1 MASVYAVLEPGAGVT
16 RTGAHQVGI
25 DFGGHRGLVRE
36 VDGRVRRYDAEP
48 GAVYVTGPSPITWLE
63 VSDPT
68 EALEVYQDRALVDR
82 LAAGLGFTA
91 EVLPSFGEPDGV
103 VFAVAARL
111 RRAHL
116 AGAHPAGA
124 HPAGAHSAGPHLA
137 GAHSAGAHLADGAL
151 TDVEASTLA
160 HRLAGH
166 LLRQYGAGRGP
177 RHGKAG
183 ELRPGAVDVVTE
195 YTRAHL
201 ASQIT
206 LDRLAAA
213 VHLSPFHFARSFRA
227 TTGLTP
233 HAYVT
238 EQRLMIAR
246 DRLLRGDASV
256 AGVALEVGFSNIS
269 HFRRVFRR
277 RYGLAPGELRRA

>member
-16 RTGAHQVGI
+16 STGAHQVGI

-36 VDGRVRRYDAEP
+36 VDGRARRYDAEP
-48 GAVYVTGPSPITWLE
+48 GAVYVTETSPITWLE

-68 EALEVYQDRALVDR
+68 EALEVYPDRALVDR
-82 LAAGLGFTA
+82 LAAGLGVTA
-91 EVLPSFGEPDGV
+91 EVRPSFGEPDGV

-116 AGAHPAGA
+116 AGAH
-124 HPAGAHSAGPHLA
+124 L
-137 GAHSAGAHLADGAL
+137 AGAHLADGAL

>member
-68 EALEVYQDRALVDR
+68 EALEVYPDRALVDR
-82 LAAGLGFTA
+82 LAAGLGVTA
-91 EVLPSFGEPDGV
+91 EVRPSFGEPDGV

-124 HPAGAHSAGPHLA
+124 HPA

>member
-25 DFGGHRGLVRE
+25 DFSGHRGLVRE
-36 VDGRVRRYDAEP
+36 VDGRARRYDAEP
-48 GAVYVTGPSPITWLE
+48 GAVYVTGSSPITWLE

-68 EALEVYQDRALVDR
+68 EALEVYPDRALVDR
-82 LAAGLGFTA
+82 LAAGLGVTA
-91 EVLPSFGEPDGV
+91 EVRPSFGEPDGV

-116 AGAHPAGA
+116 AGSHP
-124 HPAGAHSAGPHLA
+124 A
-137 GAHSAGAHLADGAL
+137 GAHSAGAHLAEGAL

-177 RHGKAG
+177 RHGQAG

>member
-68 EALEVYQDRALVDR
+68 EALEVYPDRALVDR
-82 LAAGLGFTA
+82 LAAGLGVTA
-91 EVLPSFGEPDGV
+91 EVRPSFGEPDGV

-116 AGAHPAGA
+116 AGAHPAEA
-124 HPAGAHSAGPHLA
+124 HPA

>member
-36 VDGRVRRYDAEP
+36 VDGRARRYDAEP
-48 GAVYVTGPSPITWLE
+48 GAVYVTGSSPITWLE

-68 EALEVYQDRALVDR
+68 EALEVYPDRALVDR
-82 LAAGLGFTA
+82 LAAGLGVTA
-91 EVLPSFGEPDGV
+91 EVRPSFGEPDGV

-116 AGAHPAGA
+116 AGS
-124 HPAGAHSAGPHLA
+124 HPAGAHSA
-137 GAHSAGAHLADGAL
+137 GAHSAGAHLAEGAL

>member
-1 MASVYAVLEPGAGVT
+1 MASVYAVLGPDAGVT
-16 RTGAHQVGI
+16 STGAHQVGI
-25 DFGGHRGLVRE
+25 DFSGHRGLVRE
-36 VDGRVRRYDAEP
+36 VDGRARRYDAEP
-48 GAVYVTGPSPITWLE
+48 GAVYVTGPSPISWLE

-68 EALEVYQDRALVDR
+68 EALEIYPDRALVDR
-82 LAAGLGFTA
+82 LAGGSGAA
-91 EVLPSFGEPDGV
+91 EVRPSFAEPDGV
-103 VFAVAARL
+103 VFAVASRL

-116 AGAHPAGA
+116 AGV
-124 HPAGAHSAGPHLA
+124 
-137 GAHSAGAHLADGAL
+137 HLADGAL
-151 TDVEASTLA
+151 TDIEASTLA

-166 LLRQYGAGRGP
+166 LLHRYGDGPGP
-177 RHGKAG
+177 RRGQAG
-183 ELRPGAVDVVTE
+183 ELRPEAVDVVTE

-233 HAYVT
+233 HAFVT

-246 DRLLRGDASV
+246 DRLLREDASV
-256 AGVALEVGFSNIS
+256 TGVALEVGFSNIS

>member
-1 MASVYAVLEPGAGVT
+1 MASVYAVLGPDAGVT
-16 RTGAHQVGI
+16 STGAHQVGI
-25 DFGGHRGLVRE
+25 DFSGHRGLVWE
-36 VDGRVRRYDAEP
+36 VDGRARRHDAEP
-48 GAVYVTGPSPITWLE
+48 GAVYVTGPSPISWLE

-68 EALEVYQDRALVDR
+68 EALEIYPDRALVDR
-82 LAAGLGFTA
+82 LAGGSGAA
-91 EVLPSFGEPDGV
+91 EVRPSFAEPDGV
-103 VFAVAARL
+103 VFAVASRL

-116 AGAHPAGA
+116 AGAYEAGD
-124 HPAGAHSAGPHLA
+124 
-137 GAHSAGAHLADGAL
+137 HSAGAHLADGAL
-151 TDVEASTLA
+151 TDIEASTLA

-166 LLRQYGAGRGP
+166 LLHRYGDGPGP
-177 RHGKAG
+177 RRGQAG